1 MLLLLPLSSKTLCLL
16 CFFLSLKSVSN
27 KSYKRKM
34 KEGNVKSDLKEKKKK
49 ESHTVATAVVYL
61 G

>member
-1 MLLLLPLSSKTLCLL
+1 
-16 CFFLSLKSVSN
+16 
-27 KSYKRKM
+27 M